1 MRNPGIAKEYFKL
14 IELGCAWSLELR
26 TFMALIIAEKLK
38 IDPRVLPPMQ
48 DGQLWLSFKTA
59 VGTGEAA
66 LLPDVFI
73 EHQDLTHSL
82 SIGEASAVTLGRCFD
97 TPALPEGECLG
108 DLLDHAGLDQT
119 DEENL
124 FHGSLVIAV
133 ASSILTKLEH
143 PAIIHWELRDE
154 RYPRAIAG

>member
-26 TFMALIIAEKLK
+26 TFMVRLIAEKLK
-38 IDPRVLPPMQ
+38 IDPRALPRMQ
-48 DGQLWLSFKTA
+48 DDQLWLSFKTA
-59 VGTGEAA
+59 VGTGDAA

-82 SIGEASAVTLGRCFD
+82 SIGEASAITLGRCFD

-124 FHGSLVIAV
+124 IYGSLVIAV

-143 PAIIHWELRDE
+143 PAVIDWELRTK
-154 RYPRAIAG
+154 RYAICNNK